1 MVWIAGTGAAV
12 PTCYSWES
20 NKGGSMNLRK
30 ALVESV
36 QKKCSGSLQKKVDR
50 FIKAPQMEE
59 KASPFSVVTLENGA
73 IGISYNLFHRDS
85 LELQRYKSWDEETVI
100 GREAREVMELFLLDD
115 DIKRTPGLAVLNAL
129 SQEYMR
135 EHPGSYHL
143 DFETDIMD
151 LMSPDKSTRV
161 GLVGYFYP
169 MINKLMS
176 AVGELIVLE
185 KSEALLAGSYP
196 FTMTGD
202 PAELERCDKVLM
214 TATTVLNDTL
224 AGLLPHCRNAGFVGV
239 MGPTA
244 GFLPDVLFDLGVH
257 AVGSTWIDD
266 PALFLERFTSGIK
279 WGDST
284 RKIWN
289 LRKGRR

>member
-1 MVWIAGTGAAV
+1 
-12 PTCYSWES
+12 
-20 NKGGSMNLRK
+20 
-30 ALVESV
+30 
-36 QKKCSGSLQKKVDR
+36 
-50 FIKAPQMEE
+50 
-59 KASPFSVVTLENGA
+59 
-73 IGISYNLFHRDS
+73 
-85 LELQRYKSWDEETVI
+85 
-100 GREAREVMELFLLDD
+100 
-115 DIKRTPGLAVLNAL
+115 VLNAL

-135 EHPGSYHL
+135 EHSGSYHL

-224 AGLLPHCRNAGFVGV
+224 PDLLPHCRNAGFVGV

-266 PALFLERFTSGIK
+266 PALFLERFTGGIK

-284 RKIWN
+284 RKVWN

>member
-1 MVWIAGTGAAV
+1 
-12 PTCYSWES
+12 
-20 NKGGSMNLRK
+20 MNLRK

-36 QKKCSGSLQKKVDR
+36 QRQCSGSLQEKVER
-50 FIKAPQMEE
+50 FIKAPRREE
-59 KASPFSVVTLENGA
+59 KASPFSVVTLENA
-73 IGISYNLFHRDS
+73 SIGISYNLFHRDCP
-85 LELQRYKSWDEETVI
+85 ELQRYKDWDERSVI
-100 GREAREVMELFLLDD
+100 GREAREIIKLFLSDD
-115 DIKRTPGLAVLNAL
+115 AIKRTPGLAVLNAL

-135 EHPGSYHL
+135 DHPGSYQL

-151 LMSPDKSTRV
+151 LMNPDKSTRV

-169 MINKLMS
+169 MIDKLMPRVS
-176 AVGELIVLE
+176 ELIVLE

-202 PAELERCDKVLM
+202 PADLERCEKVLI

-224 AGLLPHCRNAGFVGV
+224 ADLLPHCRNAGFVGV

-244 GFLPDVLFDLGVH
+244 GFLPDVLFELGIH

-266 PALFLERFTSGIK
+266 PALFLDRFTSGIK

-284 RKIWN
+284 RKVWN
-289 LRKGRR
+289 LRKG